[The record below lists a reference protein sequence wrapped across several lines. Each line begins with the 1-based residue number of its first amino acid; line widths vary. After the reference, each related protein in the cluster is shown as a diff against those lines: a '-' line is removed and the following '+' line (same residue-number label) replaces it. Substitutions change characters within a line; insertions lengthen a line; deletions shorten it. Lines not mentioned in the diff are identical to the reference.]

1 MFSKDPFLYLEDLHH
16 ADTQALIQQA
26 QRQTQCALMDEPVFE
41 SIRQDMISVLQDE
54 QQIPFCQEF
63 RARMYHFYQS
73 EEWPKGVYRVCS
85 SSSYRAGAP
94 QWQILFSIA
103 DFDAVLGDDVAL
115 QGVAHY
121 VEAPEHV
128 LISLS
133 AAGGD
138 AAYTIEFDLAKQCIV
153 PDGFHFPLSKS
164 VVSWRDEHSVWV
176 CPAWDKRQCTQ
187 AGYSKQVWLLRRGQ
201 TFEEALPILDIDADA
216 MMVNAWRYLD
226 TQGSPIDL
234 IEAATGFYHKQ
245 YYQVMADFQPK
256 ALSLPDDCELMGYLY
271 GQLLVQLRSDW
282 VRANKRYQAG
292 SLVAV
297 KLHKG
302 ELGAAEA
309 IFVPDATQAIECVE
323 TTRRFVVVSVLSQ
336 VRSSLLVWQFVN
348 GHWQAAAVP
357 RLPAGTLEMVDQP
370 WGGDVLYVAIS
381 DFTTPLT
388 LYTLDLHLQE
398 LCVMRR
404 QQDQFNAEGIKIQQH
419 FATSADGTLVPYYHV
434 GRVQG
439 KEVPTLVY
447 VYGGFGI
454 PQLPYYLGG
463 IGRYWLQRGYA
474 FVLANVRGG
483 GELGPAWHYAAR
495 GVNKHRSVDDLLA
508 VLQDL
513 YQHDRA
519 SAAYT
524 AIQGGSNGGLMVA
537 SALCRAPELMGA
549 VVCEVPLTDML
560 RYPYLS
566 AGSSWLDEY
575 GDPQDET
582 TKAALALLSP
592 YHHLA
597 ASPAYPPVLLSTHL
611 NDDRVHPAHALK
623 FYARLQE
630 LHQPVW
636 LAATDQGGHGGSVT
650 QADTAAELA
659 LLFSFLYQTIA
670 SQQITQE

>member
-1 MFSKDPFLYLEDLHH
+1 MFTNDPFLNLENLHH
-16 ADTQALIQQA
+16 PDTQALIRQS
-26 QRQTQCALMDEPVFE
+26 RFQTQWSLIDDPTFDA
-41 SIRQDMISVLQDE
+41 IRQDMTSVLQDE

-85 SSSYRAGAP
+85 SASYRAGIP
-94 QWQILFSIA
+94 QWQILFSVA

-133 AAGGD
+133 AGGGD

-153 PDGFHFPLSKS
+153 AEGFHFPLGKS
-164 VVSWRDEHSVWV
+164 VVSWRDENSVWV
-176 CPAWDKRQCTQ
+176 CPAWDERQCTQ
-187 AGYSKQVWLLRRGQ
+187 AGYAKQVWLLCRGQ
-201 TFEEALPILDIDADA
+201 RFEEAVPVFDMDAGG

-226 TQGSPIDL
+226 NQGSPIDL
-234 IEAATGFYHKQ
+234 IEAASGFYHKQ
-245 YYQVMADFQPK
+245 YYQVMADLQPK
-256 ALSLPDDCELMGYLY
+256 VLNLPDDCELMGYLY

-282 VRANKRYQAG
+282 MRANQCYPAG

-297 KLHKG
+297 KLRKG
-302 ELGAAEA
+302 ILGAAEV
-309 IFVPDATQAIECVE
+309 IFVPDASQAIECVE
-323 TTRRFVVVSVLSQ
+323 TTRRFVVVSILSH
-336 VRSSLLVWQFVN
+336 VKSTLLAWQFVD
-348 GHWQAAAVP
+348 GHWQSISVP
-357 RLPAGTLEMVDQP
+357 SLPSGTLEIVDQP

-381 DFTTPLT
+381 DFTTPLS
-388 LYTLDLHLQE
+388 LYTLDLQLQE

-404 QQDQFNAEGIKIQQH
+404 QQNQFDAEGVKIKQY
-419 FATSADGTLVPYYHV
+419 FALSADGTQIPYYHV
-434 GRVQG
+434 GQAMG
-439 KEVPTLVY
+439 KKVPTLVY
-447 VYGGFGI
+447 VYGGFGM

-463 IGRYWLQRGYA
+463 IGRYWLQKGYA

-483 GELGPAWHYAAR
+483 GEFGPAWHYAAC
-495 GVNKHRSVDDLLA
+495 GVHKHRSVDDLLA

-519 SAAYT
+519 SAAHT
-524 AIQGGSNGGLMVA
+524 AIQGGSNGALVVA
-537 SALCRAPELMGA
+537 SALCRAPQLLGA

-566 AGSSWLDEY
+566 VGASWLDEY
-575 GDPQDET
+575 GDPEVENE
-582 TKAALALLSP
+582 KAALALLSP
-592 YHHLA
+592 YHNIQA
-597 ASPAYPPVLLSTHL
+597 APAYPPVLVSTSM

-623 FYARLQE
+623 FYARLRQ
-630 LHQPVW
+630 LKQPVW
-636 LAATDQGGHGGSVT
+636 LAVADQGGHGGSVT
-650 QADTAAELA
+650 QADTASELA

-670 SQQITQE
+670 YNQI